1 MKRKKHSESEMVKA
15 VKKLK
20 SGVCAE
26 VFAHEYGVSKAT
38 VYQWKSKYRGLDI
51 SQEQH
56 LKELKE
62 EHQRLK
68 QMYAD
73 LALDNQILKDI
84 IEKNARA
91 RGQKGD
97 CRRHRG
103 QVRSQHRLGMQ
114 VAGCLFNL
122 FAYLFPIY
130 VKRIIR
136 ERITSSW

>member
-1 MKRKKHSESEMVKA
+1 MKRKKHSESEVVKA
-15 VKKLK
+15 VKKLN

-26 VFAHEYGVSKAT
+26 VLAHEYGVSKAT

-51 SQEQH
+51 SQVQH

-84 IEKNARA
+84 IEK
-91 RGQKGD
+91 
-97 CRRHRG
+97 
-103 QVRSQHRLGMQ
+103 
-114 VAGCLFNL
+114 
-122 FAYLFPIY
+122 
-130 VKRIIR
+130 KR
-136 ERITSSW
+136 